1 MGGDGGSPQEDLSSF
16 SLPTIVSY
24 RKLLEYEESLCRSPY
39 SVTHWLSYLSEIDSY
54 LERLTEEETEDA
66 AGGTR
71 SHKKAL
77 QAIVVIGEKEVARDA
92 LPKERVEL
100 IRARLNVAER
110 SLALLPGSY
119 KLWKCHLDFCTQR
132 RGSLRK
138 KQYLSIV
145 SAFERSLVRMHTMP
159 RIWLMYLTFVQTHDP
174 QHDITTMRRLYDRAL
189 TNLPLTQHDKI
200 WHEYLQWAKS
210 SISTYSS
217 EGGGRQDPKQGH
229 TKSITSSSTNTP
241 QIPVETTLRIL
252 RRYALFYNPSAKED
266 LARTCIALHR
276 YGEGATLLVDILNTN
291 DSVLYPAT
299 KHDLWMTFTDVC
311 TQHPEEILQLSERN
325 VNIDFDKII
334 RAALG
339 SAKEADE
346 SSPLSSVLMLTT
358 TNDDDDDN
366 NNNNDAS
373 SEKEQQSRKR
383 NVRNFGEIEGVLWCK
398 LADYYIRL
406 GEFEV
411 ARSIYEEAMDS
422 VTRVRDFSLIFDAYS
437 RFEEGTITAHL
448 ALMEE
453 EEEEETQDDHNAVAE
468 HQQQKSNEEE
478 DEDAKDLQML
488 LDTKGDTTTSDSAIE
503 LEMARAEHL
512 MDRRPLLLNRV
523 LLKQNPHNVSEW
535 LHRADL
541 FLKNLHSQ
549 REAIAA
555 LEEGCKRCKSQ
566 YAVNGSPT
574 ELFLKLVSLHGDD
587 TESIRNVFQRVC
599 IEKCYKFKTSDD
611 MAHMWAAW
619 VEFELK
625 MENYDEALS
634 VIRQAIASPSSNLSQ
649 KQQTHNLGK

>member
-1 MGGDGGSPQEDLSSF
+1 MGDDGGSTMEDLSSY

-24 RKLLEYEESLCRSPY
+24 RKLLEYEESLYRSPY
-39 SVTHWLSYLSEIDSY
+39 SVTHWLSFLSEIDSY
-54 LERLTEEETEDA
+54 LERLTEEEEGVAA
-66 AGGTR
+66 AGG
-71 SHKKAL
+71 SQSNKAL
-77 QAIVVIGEKEVARDA
+77 QAVAVIGEKDIPRDA
-92 LPKERVEL
+92 FPKEKMEL
-100 IRARLNVAER
+100 IRARVNVAER

-119 KLWKCHLDFCTQR
+119 KLWKCHLDFCIQM
-132 RGSLRK
+132 GGNRK
-138 KQYLSIV
+138 KQYPSIV
-145 SAFERSLVRMHTMP
+145 TTFERSLVRMHTMP
-159 RIWLMYLTFVQTHDP
+159 RIWLMYLKFVQTHDP
-174 QHDITTMRRLYDRAL
+174 RHDITTMRRLYDRAL

-200 WHEYLQWAKS
+200 WDEYLQWAKS

-217 EGGGRQDPKQGH
+217 EGGGRQDPKQC
-229 TKSITSSSTNTP
+229 TSRNMP

-266 LARTCIALHR
+266 LARTCIALKR
-276 YGEGATLLVDILNTN
+276 YGEGATLLVDILNNN

-299 KHDLWMTFTDVC
+299 MHDLWMTFTDVC
-311 TQHPEEILQLSERN
+311 TNHPEEILQLSERN

-339 SAKEADE
+339 TANKADE
-346 SSPLSSVLMLTT
+346 SSYLSSSVMML
-358 TNDDDDDN
+358 NDDDDHQN
-366 NNNNDAS
+366 EAS
-373 SEKEQQSRKR
+373 LENEQPKKR
-383 NVRNFGEIEGVLWCK
+383 YVRNFGEIEGVLWCK

-453 EEEEETQDDHNAVAE
+453 EEEEKETQDDNTMAE
-468 HQQQKSNEEE
+468 HHQQQQQQRTKEEVDEEE
-478 DEDAKDLQML
+478 DDDAKDLEML
-488 LDTKGDTTTSDSAIE
+488 LDTKGDTTSSDSAIE

-523 LLKQNPHNVSEW
+523 LLKQNPHNVGEW

-541 FLKNLHSQ
+541 FIKNLHSQ

-566 YAVNGSPT
+566 NAVNGNPT

-587 TESIRNVFQRVC
+587 TDSARSVFQRVC

-611 MAHMWAAW
+611 MAQIWAAW

-625 MENYDEALS
+625 MENYEEALS
-634 VIRQAIASPSSNLSQ
+634 VIRQAIASPSSNFSQ
-649 KQQTHNLGK
+649 KQQTHKLGE